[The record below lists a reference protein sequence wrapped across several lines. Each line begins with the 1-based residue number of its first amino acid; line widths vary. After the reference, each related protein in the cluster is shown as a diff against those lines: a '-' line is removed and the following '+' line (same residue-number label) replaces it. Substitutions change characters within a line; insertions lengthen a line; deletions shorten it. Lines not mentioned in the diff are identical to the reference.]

1 MADTIKPTAKAAVTR
16 LRDLGLHPVLLTGD
30 NERAARAVADQVGI
44 DDVIAGVDPVG
55 KLAAIKRL
63 QASRRT
69 VAMVGDGVN
78 DAAALAQADLGLAM
92 GTGTDAAIEAA
103 DLTLVGGDP
112 RAVADA
118 ITLSRKTLATIKGNL
133 GWAFG
138 YNAAAL
144 PLAASGLLNPVIAAA
159 AMAFSSVFVVTNSL
173 RLRRFNQIRLIPNE
187 RAESARAPPECRAP
201 ETVHN
206 GDVSFPG
213 KRAIVEDE
221 RRPEGASMKTK
232 AAVVYEPGKPIEI
245 EELDLDG
252 PRDGEVLI
260 RYTYAGLCHSDVH
273 VQHGD
278 LEARLPMVLG
288 HEGAGIVEEVGPGVT
303 RVAPGDHVVCSFIPN
318 CGICRYCATGRQSIC
333 DMGATILE
341 GYLPGERFP
350 ISGPRGQY
358 GAMCM
363 LGTFSQYGVIHQ
375 NSAVKVD
382 DDLPLDK
389 AVLVGCGVPTG
400 FGSAVN
406 TAKVRAGDTVAVYGV
421 GGIGINAV
429 QGARYAGAKYV
440 VAIDPLENKRAKA
453 LELGAT
459 HAFATAAE
467 AQDVITSLTRGQGA
481 DSAIITVGL
490 VDADVVTAAFTAV
503 GKGGIVVITGLNKLF
518 APTIQLPGTILTLF
532 RKSVVGSLFG
542 DCNPTTDIPRILGL
556 YQSGDIKLDEII
568 TRTYTLDEVNEG
580 YDDLLNGKNV
590 RGIIVHEH

>member
-1 MADTIKPTAKAAVTR
+1 
-16 LRDLGLHPVLLTGD
+16 
-30 NERAARAVADQVGI
+30 
-44 DDVIAGVDPVG
+44 
-55 KLAAIKRL
+55 
-63 QASRRT
+63 
-69 VAMVGDGVN
+69 
-78 DAAALAQADLGLAM
+78 
-92 GTGTDAAIEAA
+92 
-103 DLTLVGGDP
+103 
-112 RAVADA
+112 
-118 ITLSRKTLATIKGNL
+118 
-133 GWAFG
+133 
-138 YNAAAL
+138 
-144 PLAASGLLNPVIAAA
+144 
-159 AMAFSSVFVVTNSL
+159 
-173 RLRRFNQIRLIPNE
+173 
-187 RAESARAPPECRAP
+187 
-201 ETVHN
+201 
-206 GDVSFPG
+206 
-213 KRAIVEDE
+213 
-221 RRPEGASMKTK
+221 MKTK

-252 PRDGEVLI
+252 PRAGEVLI

-288 HEGAGIVEEVGPGVT
+288 HEGAGIIEEVGPGVT

-318 CGICRYCATGRQSIC
+318 CGTCRYCATGRQSIC

-341 GYLPGERFP
+341 GYLPGEHFP
-350 ISGPRGQY
+350 FSGPRGQY
-358 GAMCM
+358 GAMCI

-406 TAKVRAGDTVAVYGV
+406 TANVRPGDTVAVYGV

-490 VDADVVTAAFTAV
+490 VDAEVVAAGFTAV
-503 GKGGIVVITGLNKLF
+503 GKGGIVVVTGLNKLM

-542 DCNPTTDIPRILGL
+542 DCNPTTDIPKILGL

-590 RGIIVHEH
+590 RGIIVHQH